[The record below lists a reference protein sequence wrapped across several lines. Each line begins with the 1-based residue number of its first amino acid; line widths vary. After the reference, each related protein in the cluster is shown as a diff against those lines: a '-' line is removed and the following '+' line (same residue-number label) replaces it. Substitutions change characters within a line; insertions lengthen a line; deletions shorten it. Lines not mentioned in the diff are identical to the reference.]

1 MEGSMKAGDLLGV
14 LECVPLDKEACCTVT
29 SETLQHINLV
39 ETWLSPS
46 HMWKM
51 RHTYHDCLLPHYHG
65 LGCQQQALSVPKRSF
80 LKRRFLPTL
89 SISLQA
95 AVLVTLSCCDY
106 TPWPRQ
112 LTEKKLSWLW
122 LQRERP
128 WRQKR
133 RDGRQPSR
141 KPREHVFKHKRE
153 ADRVNWEWGVLW
165 FSRGT
170 EHYIMYIYI
179 IYL

>member
-1 MEGSMKAGDLLGV
+1 MKAGDLLGV

-51 RHTYHDCLLPHYHG
+51 RHTYHDCLLPRYHG
-65 LGCQQQALSVPKRSF
+65 LGCQQQALPVPKRSF
-80 LKRRFLPTL
+80 LKRWLLPTL

-112 LTEKKLSWLW
+112 LTEKKNYLGYGYRGSVH
-122 LQRERP
+122 
-128 WRQKR
+128 
-133 RDGRQPSR
+133 DGRRGVTAGSQAGSR
-141 KPREHVFKHKRE
+141 ENTSSNINVKQTESTGS
-153 ADRVNWEWGVLW
+153 GVYYG
-165 FSRGT
+165 FQ
-170 EHYIMYIYI
+170 EEQNI
-179 IYL
+179 I